1 MNLLATGLGPFTRDA
16 CVRPAG
22 LSAKDPPGDSTPG
35 APDNWLAPW
44 ADTAPWAGTV
54 RIYGSRLLR
63 MNAPVIGI
71 NAALRPF

>member
-35 APDNWLAPW
+35 APRQLAGT
-44 ADTAPWAGTV
+44 AGTAPWEGTV
-54 RIYGSRLLR
+54 RICGSRLLR